1 MTPTAQPF
9 SKPRNSDGRRD
20 LAAPIF
26 HMRACCY
33 SCMRF
38 QVRRRCLTP
47 PCHSRS
53 TASRLSFPT
62 TDRNRHVLSVT
73 CRRTGMRD
81 RPPFRLVQAHPSTS
95 LAEEQALAMFSFCSH
110 IAGHDTARFSLA
122 RAEPSE
128 RPWVGTS
135 GTDGAERTV
144 AGASRCRT
152 GPNNYRGHGTSAAS
166 L

>member
-53 TASRLSFPT
+53 TASRLSPNVWRGARRCAPPRGAASGEGAT
-62 TDRNRHVLSVT
+62 HHPPPLTPRLPLSLQVAL
-73 CRRTGMRD
+73 RVE
-81 RPPFRLVQAHPSTS
+81 RPPPAMHASIAAQENAEDAGAFDVVAAFRQL
-95 LAEEQALAMFSFCSH
+95 
-110 IAGHDTARFSLA
+110 
-122 RAEPSE
+122 
-128 RPWVGTS
+128 
-135 GTDGAERTV
+135 GAEIV
-144 AGASRCRT
+144 EADVDVE
-152 GPNNYRGHGTSAAS
+152 
-166 L
+166 